1 MTEKTRGT
9 MLTSSA
15 VIISLATFVIGFV
28 CGGMVAEH
36 RAVRQEKRLAAVDTL
51 SGVDSSAAFP
61 DEHIRHLRKEAE
73 QHPDNAKLWAELGNA
88 CFDAGKAE
96 EAIEAY
102 QNALRIEPGNAD
114 VRTDMGSMY
123 RMKGDPEK
131 AINCYDQVLM
141 AYPDHK
147 NAVFNKGVTLLL
159 DREQPEQAVSF
170 WKSVL
175 KKAPDF
181 TLSSGAELKAL
192 VPELLVDAAFQ
203 LESRG
208 RKDPALRAYRQAW
221 TWDENFLP
229 ALIHGAYLLEGM
241 GRSSEAEPL
250 WKRVLALQPDATDP
264 AGRFVRDHIV
274 K

>member
-1 MTEKTRGT
+1 MSEKTRGT
-9 MLTSSA
+9 VLTSSA
-15 VIISLATFVIGFV
+15 VIMGIAAFIIGFV
-28 CGGMVAEH
+28 CGGVVSEH
-36 RAVRQEKRLAAVDTL
+36 KSIRQDTGAVVSSL
-51 SGVDSSAAFP
+51 SGTKISPEPADN
-61 DEHIRHLRKEAE
+61 HIQHLREEA
-73 QHPDNAKLWAELGNA
+73 QRQPDNAAIWAELGNA

-102 QNALRIEPGNAD
+102 QNSLRIHPENAD

-123 RMKGDPEK
+123 RMAEKPEK
-131 AINCYDQVLM
+131 AIECYDQVLK
-141 AYPDHK
+141 AHPDHK

-159 DREQPEQAVSF
+159 DRKQPEQASSF
-170 WKSVL
+170 WKTVL
-175 KKAPDF
+175 KRVPDF

-192 VPELLVDAAFQ
+192 IPELMVDAAFQ

-208 RKDPALRAYRQAW
+208 RKEIALRAYTQAW
-221 TWDENFLP
+221 AWDENFLP

-250 WKRVLALQPDATDP
+250 WKRVLALQPDAADP
-264 AGRFVRDHIV
+264 AGLPVREHIV